1 MNTFVSPLQLVTLA
15 PGERVLGH
23 LEGVMAAVTIVEDGQ
38 GERHLKINNRFQMGA
53 RPPAIPIAGRL
64 QSPCCCIRPLA
75 MMVRIVQVVPH

>member
-38 GERHLKINNRFQMGA
+38 GERHLKINNRCQIRGTSSRYSDRREA
-53 RPPAIPIAGRL
+53 AI
-64 QSPCCCIRPLA
+64 PCCCIRPLA